1 MFLFML
7 VLVVSVAAA
16 IGLVVL
22 MQFQYNER
30 AYMLKRQG
38 AEAQPPFQRPT
49 KLATAIAIVPA
60 LLVVLFESF
69 TVVPAG
75 HVGVQVTLGEVNPTA
90 LPEGPQ
96 LVNPIS
102 RIKHVDVRLA
112 KANLN
117 NASAGTKDIQQV
129 HTDIVVNYRMNPTKV
144 PHIFKEFGL
153 DVDSKVLGPAINE
166 SFKSAVGHYNS
177 EELITK
183 RDAVNADILARMS
196 EKLAPFSIEVK
207 NVSLV
212 NFGFSKAYQDAIEQ
226 KVIATQAKLRADQDY
241 ERIQVEAK
249 SRIAQAKG
257 EAEAIAIQ
265 ASAIQ
270 HQGGAA
276 YVQLQAIEKWNG
288 QLPSTVL
295 GNSIPFINV
304 GK

>member
-1 MFLFML
+1 MFTILFFFL
-7 VLVVSVAAA
+7 LAVIASAA
-16 IGLVVL
+16 ITV
-22 MQFQYNER
+22 F
-30 AYMLKRQG
+30 LKRNTLG
-38 AEAQPPFQRPT
+38 NVAG
-49 KLATAIAIVPA
+49 IAIFAVG
-60 LLVVLFESF
+60 VLYSSF
-69 TVVPAG
+69 TIVPAG
-75 HVGVQVTLGEVNPTA
+75 HVGVQITLGEVNQTV
-90 LPEGPQ
+90 LTEGAQ
-96 LVNPIS
+96 FVNPIS
-102 RIKHVDVRLA
+102 NIKHVDVRLA

-129 HTDIVVNYRMNPTKV
+129 HTDVVVNYRLTPAKV
-144 PHIFKEFGL
+144 PHIYKEFGL
-153 DVDSKVLGPAINE
+153 DVDTKVLGPAINE
-166 SFKSAVGHYNS
+166 SFKSAVGHYTS

-183 RDAVNADILARMS
+183 RDAVNADIVARMRD
-196 EKLAPFSIEVK
+196 KLAPFNIEVN

-288 QLPSTVL
+288 KLPDTVL
-295 GNSIPFINV
+295 GNNIPFINV

>member
-1 MFLFML
+1 MFSIIFFFLL
-7 VLVVSVAAA
+7 AVIAAAA
-16 IGLVVL
+16 ITVFL
-22 MQFQYNER
+22 ER
-30 AYMLKRQG
+30 KTLGNVAG
-38 AEAQPPFQRPT
+38 
-49 KLATAIAIVPA
+49 IAIFAVG
-60 LLVVLFESF
+60 VVYSSF
-69 TVVPAG
+69 TIVPAG
-75 HVGVQVTLGEVNPTA
+75 HVGVQITMGEVNQTV
-90 LPEGPQ
+90 LNEGAQ
-96 LVNPIS
+96 FVNPIS
-102 RIKHVDVRLA
+102 NVKHVDVRLA
-112 KANLN
+112 RANLN
-117 NASAGTKDIQQV
+117 GASAGTKDIQQV
-129 HTDIVVNYRMNPTKV
+129 HTDIVINYRLTPAKV
-144 PHIFKEFGL
+144 PHIYKEFGL
-153 DVDSKVLGPAINE
+153 DVDTKVLGPAINE
-166 SFKSAVGHYNS
+166 SFKSAVGHYTS

-183 RDAVNADILARMS
+183 RDAVNLDIMARLS
-196 EKLAPFSIEVK
+196 EKLAPFNIVVN

-288 QLPSTVL
+288 KLPDTVL
-295 GNSIPFINV
+295 GNNIPFINV

>member
-1 MFLFML
+1 MFGIILGLICLLVIVGGGYLFAWSNKEPGVTKVTTPAGIVMFLVF
-7 VLVVSVAAA
+7 
-16 IGLVVL
+16 
-22 MQFQYNER
+22 
-30 AYMLKRQG
+30 
-38 AEAQPPFQRPT
+38 
-49 KLATAIAIVPA
+49 LA
-60 LLVVLFESF
+60 FESY

-75 HVGVQVTLGEVNPTA
+75 HVGVQVTFGEVNPVHF
-90 LPEGPQ
+90 PEGFRF
-96 LVNPIS
+96 VNPLS
-102 RIKHVDVRLA
+102 NVKNVDVRLQ

-129 HTDIVVNYRMNPTKV
+129 HTDIVVNYRLTPNKV
-144 PHIFKEFGL
+144 PYILKEFGL
-153 DVDSKVLGPAINE
+153 DVDTKVLGPAINE
-166 SFKSAVGHYNS
+166 SF
-177 EELITK
+177 TK
-183 RDAVNADILARMS
+183 RDAVNLDIMTRLS
-196 EKLAPFSIEVK
+196 EKLAPFNVEVK

-270 HQGGAA
+270 NQGGAA

-288 QLPSTVL
+288 QLPNTVL
-295 GNSIPFINV
+295 GNNIPFINV

>member
-1 MFLFML
+1 MFSVIFFL
-7 VLVVSVAAA
+7 VLAVVIMIGGIVLNRKALGYPAGVA
-16 IGLVVL
+16 IFVL
-22 MQFQYNER
+22 G
-30 AYMLKRQG
+30 MLYS
-38 AEAQPPFQRPT
+38 
-49 KLATAIAIVPA
+49 
-60 LLVVLFESF
+60 SF
-69 TVVPAG
+69 TIVPAG
-75 HVGVQVTLGEVNPTA
+75 HVGVQITMGEVNQTV
-90 LPEGPQ
+90 LTEGAQ
-96 LVNPIS
+96 FVNPIS
-102 RIKHVDVRLA
+102 NIKHVDVRLA
-112 KANLN
+112 RANLN

-129 HTDIVVNYRMNPTKV
+129 HTDIVINYRLTPAKV
-144 PHIFKEFGL
+144 PHIYKEFGL
-153 DVDSKVLGPAINE
+153 DVDTKVLGPAINE
-166 SFKSAVGHYNS
+166 SFKSAVGHYTS

-183 RDAVNADILARMS
+183 RDAVNLDIMSRLS
-196 EKLAPFSIEVK
+196 EKLAPFNIVVN

-276 YVQLQAIEKWNG
+276 YVQLQAIEKWDG
-288 QLPSTVL
+288 KLPNVMGAGPT
-295 GNSIPFINV
+295 PFINV